1 MNIGDVWVYCT
12 KSDGLE
18 KVKYVICVVLK
29 ELLLELHNIP
39 VNLDRLW
46 LKFPF
51 NRWENWGA
59 ETNWFAQGPKTYR
72 GTLFNR
78 NIMQVIY
85 LIWSLPVATFKKLET
100 EKFKNI

>member
-29 ELLLELHNIP
+29 ELLLELLNIP
-39 VNLDRLW
+39 VNLDRLR

-59 ETNWFAQGPKTYR
+59 E
-72 GTLFNR
+72 
-78 NIMQVIY
+78 
-85 LIWSLPVATFKKLET
+85 IWTDLLKVLKLTEEPCSVET
-100 EKFKNI
+100 